1 MRSCLALRRAV
12 RPGPRAPRAEDRIT
26 SAGNCFHFDL
36 VGEGEERCSEFRV
49 YAGPTVRPLDSRV
62 TGKEPAT
69 PEDFQTRLKAELRTA
84 LAHKMSLDRVLG
96 TGSSYG
102 PEK

>member
-1 MRSCLALRRAV
+1 MRSLQREVVDAWV
-12 RPGPRAPRAEDRIT
+12 KNPPYY
-26 SAGNCFHFDL
+26 CFHFSL

-84 LAHKMSLDRVLG
+84 LAHRMSLDRVLG